1 MHSLS
6 RNPFDDY
13 ERMREGM
20 RHLFPD
26 SPLLP
31 MQGQPFNRMPG
42 PSVDIRENEREIT
55 VSAEIPG
62 IDPEELDVTVDETQ
76 IIIRGEIKRDARY
89 EPDGYRMMER
99 RYGTFSRTIPLPV
112 EVKPDEAWADYRHG
126 VLEIHLN
133 KTEDGRVRSKK
144 LKINTDRQ

>member
-1 MHSLS
+1 MHTLS
-6 RNPFDDY
+6 RNPYDDF
-13 ERMREGM
+13 ERMREGL

-31 MQGQPFNRMPG
+31 MQGQPYNRMPG
-42 PSVDIRENEREIT
+42 PSVDIRENDKEIT

-76 IIIRGEIKRDARY
+76 VTIRGKIKRGAER
-89 EPDGYRMMER
+89 EREGYRMMER
-99 RYGTFSRTIPLPV
+99 RYGTFSRTIPLPA
-112 EVKPDEAWADYRHG
+112 EVKPDEAWTDYHHG

-133 KTEDGRVRSKK
+133 KAEGGRVRSIK
-144 LKINTDRQ
+144 LNVNTDRQ